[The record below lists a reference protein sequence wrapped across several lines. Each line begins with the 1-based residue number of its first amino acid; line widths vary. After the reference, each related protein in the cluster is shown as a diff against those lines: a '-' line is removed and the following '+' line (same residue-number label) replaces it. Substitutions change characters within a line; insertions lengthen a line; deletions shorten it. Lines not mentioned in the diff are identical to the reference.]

1 MSLFLS
7 HGLQHFF
14 DIGRLQI
21 DRVQTILVIVQICIS
36 RQIYQQGSEVL
47 LPAKEVSGFDMS
59 GRISKN
65 IMGGSISENTRL
77 QQQPFKGL
85 RKIQSDF
92 SGRNLLKLI
101 DFLQLCSEI
110 STVRNDHN
118 VIAGVVCKAVK
129 NV

>member
-21 DRVQTILVIVQICIS
+21 DRVQTILVVVQICIS

-47 LPAKEVSGFDMS
+47 LPAKEVSGLDMS
-59 GRISKN
+59 RRISKN
-65 IMGGSISENTRL
+65 IMGRSISENARL

-85 RKIQSDF
+85 R
-92 SGRNLLKLI
+92 
-101 DFLQLCSEI
+101 
-110 STVRNDHN
+110 
-118 VIAGVVCKAVK
+118 
-129 NV
+129 